1 MGGVGSAL
9 GVGLAPGDVTGS
21 GAAVGSGCVVG
32 MAIGDCGPTVCA
44 QAGAEVDKSSPSN
57 TKRNAPSRTK
67 HGQLFSRFGG
77 PDAKLFTQLSS
88 SRPGVGRHHWFN
100 YEARP
105 IMTRCVVIVLDSVGI
120 GALPDADVY
129 GDTLEVNTLANTA
142 ARVGGLHMP
151 NFERLGLGW
160 LTGIRGVAKVH
171 APSAYVARV
180 AETSK
185 GKDTITGHWEMA
197 GIHTEVPFPTY
208 PLGFP
213 PEVIA
218 AFRAICGTSPLGNVP
233 ASGTEIIEALGPKHL
248 ETGRPILYTSADSVF
263 QVAAHEEVVPL
274 AMLYEWCE
282 RARAVLVPPHDVN
295 RVIARPFVGSPGA
308 FVRTPN
314 RRDFALDPPF
324 NVLDRLAQ
332 LGIGVYAVGKISDI
346 FNGRGV
352 SVSVRVADNEEAM
365 LRTFELLESV
375 ENGLIFVNLN
385 DFDTKFGHRRDARG
399 YAGALER
406 LDRHVPGLE
415 KRLRA
420 GDLAIVTADHG
431 CDPTAPGT
439 DHTREYVPYLEVGAR
454 RGEGGTRRGLELVSE
469 AVRRTLSPAGPAL
482 LERGA

>member
-1 MGGVGSAL
+1 MARCL
-9 GVGLAPGDVTGS
+9 
-21 GAAVGSGCVVG
+21 VV
-32 MAIGDCGPTVCA
+32 
-44 QAGAEVDKSSPSN
+44 
-57 TKRNAPSRTK
+57 
-67 HGQLFSRFGG
+67 
-77 PDAKLFTQLSS
+77 
-88 SRPGVGRHHWFN
+88 
-100 YEARP
+100 
-105 IMTRCVVIVLDSVGI
+105 VLDSCGI
-120 GALPDADVY
+120 GALPDAGAY
-129 GDTLEVNTLANTA
+129 GDTLEVNTIGNTA
-142 ARVGGLHMP
+142 ARAGGLALP
-151 NFERLGLGW
+151 NFERLGLGC
-160 LTGIRGVAKVH
+160 LTDIRGVAKAHV
-171 APSAYVARV
+171 PSAYAARV

-213 PEVIA
+213 PEVIG
-218 AFRAICGTSPLGNVP
+218 AFTVICGKPPLGNVP

-274 AMLYEWCE
+274 KMLYEWCE
-282 RARAVLVPPHDVN
+282 RARAMLVPPHEVN

-314 RRDFALDPPF
+314 RRDFALNPPK
-324 NVLDRLAQ
+324 NVLDRLAR
-332 LGIGVYAVGKISDI
+332 LEIGVYAVGKICDI

-352 SVSVRVADNEEAM
+352 SASVRVADDEEAM

-406 LDRHVPGLE
+406 LDAHVPELE
-415 KRLRA
+415 GRLR
-420 GDLAIVTADHG
+420 GNDVAIFTADHG

-439 DHTREYVPYLEVGAR
+439 DHTREYVPYLELGVR
-454 RGEGGTRRGLELVSE
+454 RGMGGTRLGLELVAE
-469 AVRRTLSPAGPAL
+469 TVTRVLVPEGAEV
-482 LERGA
+482 LELRA